1 MLCVNRMLE
10 NQEGKKKNIEFGCYK
25 KHEAQEEKKYFVN
38 HKLKSEGFYPEAF
51 NVIKYKKSKKYLLYI
66 IVL

>member
-1 MLCVNRMLE
+1 MKI
-10 NQEGKKKNIEFGCYK
+10 KKEKKYIEFGCYK